1 MTKLGSLARVHSL
14 GGAVA
19 ATKPTTPDAG
29 RRALSWI
36 GAVIVGAILITWQ
49 PWHALIAQQ
58 EQINSLKSQ
67 IATLVAQQKAL
78 DQQSASLKDSE
89 AITGLARKQYQLVRV
104 GQQLIQVVP
113 RTKGGLADIDAA
125 DPANDPLVAPADA
138 ITVNPHGRGLTGET
152 SSFWSRLATT
162 LEFWR

>member
-1 MTKLGSLARVHSL
+1 M
-14 GGAVA
+14 A
-19 ATKPTTPDAG
+19 ATKPTSPDAG

-58 EQINSLKSQ
+58 EQINSLRSQ
-67 IATLVAQQKAL
+67 IATLEAQQRAL
-78 DQQSASLKDSE
+78 DEQSAALKDTE
-89 AITGLARKQYQLVRV
+89 AVTGLARQQYQLVRV

-113 RTKGGLADIDAA
+113 KTKGGIADIDAA

-138 ITVNPHGRGLTGET
+138 ITLNPHGTGMTSET
-152 SSFWSRLATT
+152 SGFWSRLATT

>member
-1 MTKLGSLARVHSL
+1 M
-14 GGAVA
+14 A
-19 ATKPTTPDAG
+19 AAKTASPDPG
-29 RRALSWI
+29 RRLLSWI

-58 EQINSLKSQ
+58 EQINSLRSQ
-67 IATLVAQQKAL
+67 IATLEAQQKAL
-78 DQQSASLKDSE
+78 DEQSASLKDTE
-89 AITGLARKQYQLVRV
+89 AVTGLARQQYQLVRV

-113 RTKGGLADIDAA
+113 KTKGGLADIDAA

-138 ITVNPHGRGLTGET
+138 ITINPHGSRALE
-152 SSFWSRLATT
+152 SSGGFWTRLATT